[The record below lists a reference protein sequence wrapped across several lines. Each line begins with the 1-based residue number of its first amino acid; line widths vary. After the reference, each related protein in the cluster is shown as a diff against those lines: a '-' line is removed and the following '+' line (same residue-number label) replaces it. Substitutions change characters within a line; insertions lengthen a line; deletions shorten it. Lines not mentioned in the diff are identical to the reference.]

1 MVKNP
6 SCNAADGSLIPAQG
20 TNIPH
25 ATLQLESLHCNEG
38 SHLFS
43 PSSVEGG
50 LGAVTIGIQML
61 IQK

>member
-20 TNIPH
+20 TDIPH
-25 ATLQLESLHCNEG
+25 ATFQLESLHCNEG
-38 SHLFS
+38 SRLFS

-50 LGAVTIGIQML
+50 LGAVTIDVQML